1 MSTTFF
7 IFFKLFLDVL
17 SDRSDIIFLDN
28 GYQNEPAY
36 LVLSP

>member
-7 IFFKLFLDVL
+7 IFFKLF
-17 SDRSDIIFLDN
+17 SDAFSDHSDIIFSDSE
-28 GYQNEPAY
+28 YQNEPAY

>member
-7 IFFKLFLDVL
+7 IFFKLFSDAL
-17 SDRSDIIFLDN
+17 SDHFDVIFLDS
-28 GYQNEPAY
+28 GFQNEPAY

>member
-7 IFFKLFLDVL
+7 IFFKLFLDVF
-17 SDRSDIIFLDN
+17 SDSSDIIFSDSE
-28 GYQNEPAY
+28 YQNEPAY

>member
-7 IFFKLFLDVL
+7 IFFELFLDAL
-17 SDRSDIIFLDN
+17 SDHSDVIFSDSE
-28 GYQNEPAY
+28 YQNEPAY

>member
-28 GYQNEPAY
+28 RYQNEPAY

>member
-7 IFFKLFLDVL
+7 IFFKLFLATL
-17 SDRSDIIFLDN
+17 SDHSDIIFSDSE
-28 GYQNEPAY
+28 YQNEPAY